1 MPIYEYRC
9 GDCDKKF
16 EVFTPMRMNMDGVV
30 CTGCHSANVHRLIS
44 TFASVGGD
52 AEASFDSG
60 EETASGGGCGCGGS
74 CGCGCGH

>member
-9 GDCDKKF
+9 GDCNKKF
-16 EVFTPMRMNMDGVV
+16 EVFTPQRMNMDGAV
-30 CTGCHSANVHRLIS
+30 CTACHSTNVRRLVS

-52 AEASFDSG
+52 MDASFSESG
-60 EETASGGGCGCGGS
+60 ESAAGGGCCGGS

>member
-16 EVFTPMRMNMDGVV
+16 EVFTPQRMSMDGVV
-30 CTGCHSANVHRLIS
+30 CTSCHSVNVRRLIS
-44 TFASVGGD
+44 TFASVG
-52 AEASFDSG
+52 AESEASFSEGADSV
-60 EETASGGGCGCGGS
+60 GGGCCGGS